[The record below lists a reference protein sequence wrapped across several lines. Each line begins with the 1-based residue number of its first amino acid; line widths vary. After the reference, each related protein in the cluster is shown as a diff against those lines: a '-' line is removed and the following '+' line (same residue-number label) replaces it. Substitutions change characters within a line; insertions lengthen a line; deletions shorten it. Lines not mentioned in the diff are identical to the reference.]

1 MKCMEWFDPEQ
12 KSIVLGSGK
21 VSTHK
26 DEEESREESGVEGIK
41 KTTGLVKAQRLNE
54 SALSTL

>member
-1 MKCMEWFDPEQ
+1 MEWFDPEQ